1 MDLRHTDMDLCVSA
15 MRRSVKARASP
26 TGPRMRRRESIPRM
40 RVRPTSNPRLVPIM
54 IIEVGIRCCIFF
66 WAAWP
71 LHVAV
76 LIFFLAGPYMS
87 RNTAQTAHK
96 NANEKRRR
104 EEYVRAVEFMRK
116 IMQIS

>member
-1 MDLRHTDMDLCVSA
+1 MRQRYEKVGQSESESDWSKDEKKGEYSQDEGETDV
-15 MRRSVKARASP
+15 
-26 TGPRMRRRESIPRM
+26 ES
-40 RVRPTSNPRLVPIM
+40 
-54 IIEVGIRCCIFF
+54 EVGAYNDYCSGNSMLYLFLG
-66 WAAWP
+66 WP

-87 RNTAQTAHK
+87 RNTAQTADQ